1 MCLFSCFCFLQAT
14 EIWNLFVTTAKVKY
28 SGKYKKLY
36 QTANNRY
43 FCTIVIIG
51 YCAFFPPFVYFPC
64 YLYHAFY
71 L

>member
-36 QTANNRY
+36 QTANNGY
-43 FCTIVIIG
+43 FCTIVIMMVTSAMKLKEACSLEG
-51 YCAFFPPFVYFPC
+51 K
-64 YLYHAFY
+64 L
-71 L
+71 